1 MTAVAN
7 ETVVD
12 PAPTFTEATRVWWRI
27 GLLSFGGPAGQI
39 AVLHRIV
46 VDEKRWVDEARFLHA
61 LQYCMLLP
69 GPEAQQLATY
79 LGWWLHGW
87 RGGLVAGTLF
97 LVPGCL
103 VMLGLSLLYA
113 SYRAVPIA
121 AALLF
126 GLKAVVVAIVFDALL
141 RIGRRALTSRAAWIV
156 AIAAFTSMFFLRA
169 PFALVIGS
177 AALLGLVSRGSWFAA
192 NVAREERPIEA
203 PSRTNWRHL
212 LTVAIAGVALW
223 WLPVGA
229 LALVFG
235 TGSVLVDCGVYFGKL
250 AVLSFGGAYAV
261 LGYVAN
267 DAVHHFAWVTP
278 AEMLDGLGLAE
289 TTPGPLIL
297 VLQFVAFVAGFRNPG
312 SLTPHVGGLVASLV
326 TLWVTFVPSFL
337 WIFLGAPYV
346 ERLRENRFLRAAFA
360 AVSAAVVGVILNLA
374 TWFAL
379 HVLFRRVTET
389 HWGALRVH
397 QPDLATL
404 DGAATAI
411 AIAAVVALHGLRAGL
426 LPTLTI
432 GAAAGAAWVILR
444 G

>member
-1 MTAVAN
+1 M
-7 ETVVD
+7 
-12 PAPTFTEATRVWWRI
+12 WWRV

-61 LQYCMLLP
+61 LQYCLLLP

-97 LVPGCL
+97 LLPGCL

-113 SYRAVPIA
+113 GYRSLPVA

-141 RIGRRALTSRAAWIV
+141 RIGRRALTSRAAWVV

-177 AALLGLVSRGSWFAA
+177 AGLLGLVSRGSWGAA
-192 NVAREERPIEA
+192 HVAREEAPTET

-212 LTVAIAGVALW
+212 LAVAIGGVAMW
-223 WLPVGA
+223 WLPVGVLA
-229 LALVFG
+229 LALG
-235 TGSVLVDCGVYFGKL
+235 PDNVLVDCGVYFGKL

-261 LGYVAN
+261 LGYVAS

-297 VLQFVAFVAGFRNPG
+297 VLQFVAFIAGFRSPG
-312 SLTPHVGGLVASLV
+312 SLSPYVGGLAASLV

-337 WIFLGAPYV
+337 WIFLGAPHV
-346 ERLRENRFLRAAFA
+346 ERLRENRMLRAAFA

-374 TWFAL
+374 TWFGL
-379 HVLFRRVTET
+379 HVLFRRVTDT
-389 HWGALRVH
+389 HWGPLRMH

-404 DGAATAI
+404 DGAAAAI
-411 AIAAVVALHGLRAGL
+411 TIAALFALHRLRTGL
-426 LPTLTI
+426 LPTLAI
-432 GAAAGAAWVILR
+432 GAAAGAAWVFFR
-444 G
+444 R